1 MYTLHDFTD
10 EEYFN
15 HPAINR
21 STLWNMR
28 KSAFHTQTKQ
38 PRTDA
43 LDVGTATH
51 LVVLEGAD
59 DRVTFW
65 DGPDRRSKAGKA
77 AYAKFE
83 ADNIEHNRIVL
94 KKQDYYDVMYMA
106 EAVRTHSVANR
117 LFGVPGKKEITARW
131 EREGVELK
139 AKFDFLAVDSK
150 YAVDLK
156 TTVDASPDGFARAV
170 SNYGYYFQAAF
181 YLDAIPELERFYFV
195 CIEKKTNAV
204 AVYYLER
211 DSAYVLYGRNQMY
224 SWLKDYAVADLS
236 GDWRG
241 YTDDEPMELVAP
253 YWMSQAQEA
262 AE

>member
-15 HPAINR
+15 HPAVNR

-51 LVVLEGAD
+51 LVGLEGAD

-83 ADNIEHNRIVL
+83 ADNIEHNRIIL

-106 EAVRTHSVANR
+106 EAVRAHSVVKE
-117 LFGVPGKKEITARW
+117 LFEVDGRTEVTATW
-131 EREGVELK
+131 KREGVVELK
-139 AKFDFLAVDSK
+139 AKYDFLALASN

-156 TTVDASPDGFARAV
+156 TTVDASPAGFARAV

-195 CIEKKTNAV
+195 CVEKKTNAV

-211 DSAYVLYGRNQMY
+211 DSAYVQYGRSQMH
-224 SWLKDYAVADLS
+224 SWLKDYAVSDLS
-236 GDWRG
+236 GHWPG

-253 YWMSQAQEA
+253 YWMSQEA

>member
-10 EEYFN
+10 EEYFA
-15 HPAINR
+15 HPAVNR
-21 STLWNMR
+21 STLWSMR
-28 KSAFHTQTKQ
+28 KSPYHTKIKQ

-51 LVVLEGAD
+51 AVVLEGAD
-59 DRVTFW
+59 DRITFFE
-65 DGPDRRSKAGKA
+65 GDRRTKPGKA
-77 AYAKFE
+77 AWNKFQAE
-83 ADNIEHNRIVL
+83 CIEHNRIVL
-94 KKQDYYDVMYMA
+94 KKQDYYDVMWMA
-106 EAVRTHSVANR
+106 QAVRTHSVANR
-117 LFGVPGKKEITARW
+117 LFGVPGRKEVTARW
-131 EREGVELK
+131 EREGVDLK

-170 SNYGYYFQAAF
+170 GNYGYYFQAAF

-204 AVYYLER
+204 AVYFLER
-211 DSAYVLYGRNQMY
+211 DSAYVQYGRSQMH

-236 GDWRG
+236 DDWRG

-253 YWMSQAQEA
+253 YWMSQEA